1 MSKTILLIDDDP
13 HVRRPVIAWLKRAGW
28 DLEVLICGENALET
42 AGRLKP
48 AMILMDVL
56 LGDADGR
63 KLCTL
68 MRADPRLA
76 QTPVILISGSKTEL
90 GDQVAG
96 LRGGADD
103 YLLKPLS
110 EQLLLAKIDVVLA
123 RYRAPKEASQTLKH
137 LGIAVDVGARIVKVG
152 GRAVALT
159 RKEFDLLTTLLRR
172 RGHVNS
178 VSYLLESVWGY
189 EPETYND
196 PRTVQVH
203 MSRIKR
209 KLGRTFSSRI
219 VSVIGLGYRLD

>member
-1 MSKTILLIDDDP
+1 MSKTLLLVDDD
-13 HVRRPVIAWLKRAGW
+13 VNIRRPVIAWLKRAGW
-28 DLEVLICGENALET
+28 DIEVLTCGEKVVET

-48 AMILMDVL
+48 DMVLMDVL

-68 MRADPRLA
+68 LRADARLA
-76 QTPVILISGSKTEL
+76 HTPVILISGSKTEL

-103 YLLKPLS
+103 YILKPLS
-110 EQLLLAKIDVVLA
+110 EHLLLAKIDVVLA
-123 RYRAPKEASQTLKH
+123 RYRAPKEASQTMKY
-137 LGIAVDVGARIVKVG
+137 LGISVDVSARLVKVG
-152 GRAVALT
+152 KRSVALT
-159 RKEFDLLTTLLRR
+159 RKEFDLLTAMLKR

-178 VSYLLESVWGY
+178 TNFLLESVWGY
-189 EPETYND
+189 ESETYND

-209 KLGRTFSSRI
+209 KLGKNFSSHV
-219 VSVIGLGYRLD
+219 VSVVGLGYRLD